1 MERYL
6 KKKRIADR
14 LLNFAIDDTM
24 DRNDQISLEDLLVDE
39 RERCRKMTSR
49 IYIQR
54 KFNVRMKYTT
64 EDDFENIDLK
74 DFEILDKDLTIMIL
88 FHFNLIYL
96 NLLMEHYVDK
106 YNKNLMIYNMDKNNL
121 RDKEKHLTLER
132 DSQEVMDAARQF
144 TCTACQRNRTVRPAR
159 RAAPPRELDVNE
171 VVGIDVIWLPTEN
184 GKSQPALNCIDWA
197 THFQMMI
204 PMADKNPN
212 SLREAYRHW
221 LRFFGPPQTLASD
234 LGREFEGVFAL
245 RAETDGTYIDPS
257 SVESPYQRGITE
269 RAGKTFK
276 LMLSKAMQT
285 YDCRDRAE
293 WRELVAIVNYQKN
306 RLLMRNGYSPIQRVI
321 GFSPKLPGGMMSGDA
336 ANRSISDKERLGD
349 LGVVR
354 AMAMRK
360 AAAIAFH
367 STECEDALRRAISS
381 GPRPFSNFEV
391 GEMVYFW
398 RVGQGAAHQTAPA
411 YWHGPARVVM
421 LDQPTTVWLA
431 YQGKLVKA
439 SPERIRRA
447 SEEEQLTLTGWIDDL
462 VHTRDMFEKTPK
474 RGFLDI
480 TSDPL
485 PPEEEFEIAD
495 KDSEYEPSIAAT
507 EELALPAAEPERV
520 QWQGPLPPVNRR
532 LRQKTMVRETEEMD
546 EPMEGEPGLQEGDIE
561 PGDHP
566 PEEPLPQETVH
577 DDDRPG
583 AEKRTYDEEIEEEPV
598 SKRSRLE
605 YLEVFELKVN
615 NLLKAKQNKEIRFQE
630 LSKFNKECFGK
641 AMKKEIENNLTI
653 GAYEPL
659 SLEESA
665 RVRQQHPLK
674 VMESRYVMTA
684 KPLEPMDVEPAQ
696 HAGLLLEG
704 DTAEPRKAKV
714 RHVMKGFSETGSEFL
729 DSTTPQVTRDAA
741 ILVLQLIASFCW
753 RLGFLDFTQAF
764 HSGDAIQRL
773 LFAEQPREGVPGLVP
788 GQLLKLLKTC
798 YGLTDGPYAWFNH
811 IRRVLI
817 EDLGYTQSKA
827 DPCVFFLFSDS
838 NGDRKLHGVIGLATD
853 DMIHGGDQYHYAKMN
868 EIQQRYKLGKFQYDE
883 GRFCGKDIKMDPNG
897 SILINQAIFAKD
909 KITDIPINRER
920 KKHRYSFCDEE
931 EISQLRTLLGSLS
944 WLAKETRPDLA
955 GRVALLQ
962 QAMPTPRVKDLVEGN
977 LLAQEARRHAESGI
991 RVMPIKP
998 KNLRVGIIT
1007 DASWGNAKQQRFL
1020 EESTEDFWE
1029 EQKTCWI
1036 RHHRTPRN
1044 TLFHPAA
1051 AAGGPDLHSLLP
1063 ERSTYMESNE
1073 PYLDDWTKNDSIKN
1087 PKDMIWS
1094 GFTKFSKQPE
1104 GAFLKYENINEV
1116 FLQLLNTS
1124 SQGGMITMFYD
1135 ADLETKEDPQMITIA
1150 NWKSTRLK
1158 RKTVNTLSAECQS
1171 MVLGVGSVHW
1181 HRFLLL
1187 EALGHQLNSSQWE
1200 AQLAAIPYIA
1210 VTDSRSLYDCMN
1222 KLVCSYT
1229 QTEDKRTAIDIAI
1242 LKDDLKK
1249 SGGHAR
1255 WVAGNNMVA
1264 DALTKRM
1271 KGDFLRAVCNKGK
1284 WTLTHHGNQLLRSDF
1299 EILLAFAVA

>member
-1 MERYL
+1 
-6 KKKRIADR
+6 
-14 LLNFAIDDTM
+14 
-24 DRNDQISLEDLLVDE
+24 
-39 RERCRKMTSR
+39 
-49 IYIQR
+49 
-54 KFNVRMKYTT
+54 
-64 EDDFENIDLK
+64 
-74 DFEILDKDLTIMIL
+74 
-88 FHFNLIYL
+88 
-96 NLLMEHYVDK
+96 
-106 YNKNLMIYNMDKNNL
+106 
-121 RDKEKHLTLER
+121 
-132 DSQEVMDAARQF
+132 
-144 TCTACQRNRTVRPAR
+144 
-159 RAAPPRELDVNE
+159 
-171 VVGIDVIWLPTEN
+171 
-184 GKSQPALNCIDWA
+184 
-197 THFQMMI
+197 
-204 PMADKNPN
+204 
-212 SLREAYRHW
+212 
-221 LRFFGPPQTLASD
+221 
-234 LGREFEGVFAL
+234 
-245 RAETDGTYIDPS
+245 
-257 SVESPYQRGITE
+257 
-269 RAGKTFK
+269 
-276 LMLSKAMQT
+276 
-285 YDCRDRAE
+285 
-293 WRELVAIVNYQKN
+293 
-306 RLLMRNGYSPIQRVI
+306 
-321 GFSPKLPGGMMSGDA
+321 
-336 ANRSISDKERLGD
+336 
-349 LGVVR
+349 
-354 AMAMRK
+354 
-360 AAAIAFH
+360 
-367 STECEDALRRAISS
+367 
-381 GPRPFSNFEV
+381 
-391 GEMVYFW
+391 
-398 RVGQGAAHQTAPA
+398 
-411 YWHGPARVVM
+411 
-421 LDQPTTVWLA
+421 
-431 YQGKLVKA
+431 
-439 SPERIRRA
+439 
-447 SEEEQLTLTGWIDDL
+447 
-462 VHTRDMFEKTPK
+462 
-474 RGFLDI
+474 
-480 TSDPL
+480 
-485 PPEEEFEIAD
+485 
-495 KDSEYEPSIAAT
+495 
-507 EELALPAAEPERV
+507 
-520 QWQGPLPPVNRR
+520 
-532 LRQKTMVRETEEMD
+532 
-546 EPMEGEPGLQEGDIE
+546 
-561 PGDHP
+561 
-566 PEEPLPQETVH
+566 
-577 DDDRPG
+577 
-583 AEKRTYDEEIEEEPV
+583 
-598 SKRSRLE
+598 
-605 YLEVFELKVN
+605 
-615 NLLKAKQNKEIRFQE
+615 
-630 LSKFNKECFGK
+630 
-641 AMKKEIENNLTI
+641 MKKEIENNLTI

-788 GQLLKLLKTC
+788 GQLLRLLKTC
-798 YGLTDGPYAWFNH
+798 YGLTDDPYAWFNH

-827 DPCVFFLFSDS
+827 DPCVFFLFSDG
-838 NGDRKLHGVIGLATD
+838 NGGRKLHGVIGLATD

-868 EIQQRYKLGKFQYDE
+868 EIQQRYKLGKFQYDQ
-883 GRFCGKDIKMDPNG
+883 GRFCGKDIKMDKDG

-909 KITDIPINRER
+909 KIADITINRER

-955 GRVALLQ
+955 GPVALLQ
-962 QAMPTPRVKDLVEGN
+962 QAMPTTRVKDLVEGN

-998 KNLRVGIIT
+998 KNLRVSIIT

-1020 EESTEDFWE
+1020 EESTEDVWE

-1063 ERSTYMESNE
+1063 ERRTYMESDE
-1073 PYLDDWTKNDSIKN
+1073 PYQDDWTKNDSIKN
-1087 PKDMIWS
+1087 PKDVIWI
-1094 GFTKFSKQPE
+1094 GFTKFLKQPE